1 MIIAADRVLRTSGHS
16 GEPVDWERSG
26 TQLVAEAELIGTAV
40 LGPVD
45 QVVTFAPTTH
55 LYGMLFGDLLP
66 RILGVPVQDLSHD
79 VLALPD
85 VPPGRRTLFVCL
97 PASWHV
103 MRAVAA
109 GDGDLTGS
117 IALHGTGPT
126 TAVTAQVLPALTSRG
141 LRAVELFGSTETGG
155 VAHRDISAHPE
166 PWRLLPDV
174 TFVDRPEPVGETCLL
189 HVRSPRI
196 ARRAD
201 AAAAADTHCLS
212 DVVRIVG
219 DREFHFVGRRSRLVK
234 INGRRCD
241 LGAVEELLA
250 AALPGADVVCLAVR
264 DGIRGEHYEL
274 FHTGPAEDVRPRLR
288 VLLGDL
294 PMPRGVHRVPSIPR
308 TATGKVKTDRLYS
321 LGVSAR

>member
-1 MIIAADRVLRTSGHS
+1 MTVADRVFRTSGHT
-16 GEPVDWERSG
+16 GEPVDWARTG
-26 TQLVAEAELIGTAV
+26 AQLVAETELVAAAS

-55 LYGMLFGDLLP
+55 LYGTLFGDLLP

-79 VLALPD
+79 VLALP
-85 VPPGRRTLFVCL
+85 VLPAGARTLFVCL

-109 GDGDLTGS
+109 GAADLTGS

-126 TAVTAQVLPALTSRG
+126 TAATAQALPALTARG

-155 VAHRDISAHPE
+155 VAQRDISADPA

-174 TFVDRPEPVGETCLL
+174 AFADRPESPDETCLL

-196 ARRAD
+196 ARRVG
-201 AAAAADTHCLS
+201 AAAAATTHLLT
-212 DVVRIVG
+212 DVVRVVG
-219 DREFHFVGRRSRLVK
+219 DREFHFVGRSSRLVK

-241 LGAVEELLA
+241 LGAVEGLLA
-250 AALPGADVVCLAVR
+250 AALPGTEVVCLAVR

-274 FHTGPAEDVRPRLR
+274 FHTGPADDLRPRLPG
-288 VLLGDL
+288 LLGDL
-294 PMPRGVHRVPSIPR
+294 PLPRGVHRVPRIPR

>member
-1 MIIAADRVLRTSGHS
+1 MITAEDRVFRTSGHT
-16 GEPVDWERSG
+16 GAPIDWARTG
-26 TQLVAEAELIGTAV
+26 AQLVAETDLVAATA

-55 LYGMLFGDLLP
+55 LYGALFADLLP

-85 VPPGRRTLFVCL
+85 LRPGVRTLFVCL

-126 TAVTAQVLPALTSRG
+126 TAATAQALPRLTARG

-155 VAHRDISAHPE
+155 VAHRDISAGPA

-174 TFVDRPEPVGETCLL
+174 TFVDRPGSPYETCLL
-189 HVRSPRI
+189 HVSSPRI

-201 AAAAADTHCLS
+201 ADAPAPAHRLA
-212 DVVRIVG
+212 DVVRVVG
-219 DREFHFVGRRSRLVK
+219 DREFHFVGRSSRLVK

-264 DGIRGEHYEL
+264 DGVRGEHYEL
-274 FHTGPAEDVRPRLR
+274 FHTGPDDDLGPRLPG
-288 VLLGDL
+288 LLGDL
-294 PMPRGVHRVPSIPR
+294 PLPRGVYRVPRIPR